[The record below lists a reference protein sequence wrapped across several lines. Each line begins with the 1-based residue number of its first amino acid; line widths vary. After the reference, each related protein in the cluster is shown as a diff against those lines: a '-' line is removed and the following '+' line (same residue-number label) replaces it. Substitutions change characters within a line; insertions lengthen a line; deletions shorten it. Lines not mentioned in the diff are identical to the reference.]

1 MGSRTYDG
9 PINSTLFFL
18 WFCLSPGFAQFS
30 YVALMLEKRKWR
42 DIWLWTLM
50 FYVGWTFVSVG
61 SQLIPWD
68 DRVIEVARN
77 MNEARQRLTFG
88 LMTLGNLIIAFI
100 LYYFKKIRLQDILYL
115 FIVGTLVEFCLEF
128 TLTVSG
134 IRLEQESWSFQLMAI
149 NTLIEFN
156 MGIVLMYIIL
166 AFVFNIRN
174 KPIFKETLGWRDF
187 RKIRT
192 DFNLASEIIRNNK
205 DLDKLYEA
213 GKIRYLRESIEAD
226 INYLKNRD
234 LEKSSTN

>member
-1 MGSRTYDG
+1 
-9 PINSTLFFL
+9 
-18 WFCLSPGFAQFS
+18 
-30 YVALMLEKRKWR
+30 
-42 DIWLWTLM
+42 M

-100 LYYFKKIRLQDILYL
+100 LCYFKKIRLQDILYL

-134 IRLEQESWSFQLMAI
+134 IRLEQESWGFQLMAI

-187 RKIRT
+187 RNIKT
-192 DFNLASEIIRNNK
+192 DFNLVSEIIRNNK
-205 DLDKLYEA
+205 DLDKLYKA
-213 GKIRYLRESIEAD
+213 GKIRYSREAIEAD
-226 INYLKNRD
+226 IKYLENRD
-234 LEKSSTN
+234 LEKTSNT